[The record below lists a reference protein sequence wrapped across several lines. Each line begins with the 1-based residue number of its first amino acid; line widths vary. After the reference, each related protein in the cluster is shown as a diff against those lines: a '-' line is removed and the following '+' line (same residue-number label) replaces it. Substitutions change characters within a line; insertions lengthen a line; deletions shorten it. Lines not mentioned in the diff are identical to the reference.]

1 MTDNLK
7 WQFVPFLL
15 AAIFLGVL
23 SSCGNGD
30 RMPDIAADTSST
42 STALMATTQL
52 TSTTT
57 TTTTTTTTIP
67 PKPSPILCEDW
78 QRATP
83 ARWISRQGRWLQQ
96 CVRKTAE
103 EMGISCSSNQRLSWN
118 ETGKTWRCRS
128 LTPYEQADRDCA
140 ESPRI
145 TINGE
150 RSNHNSEGKC
160 LMLVCDRPKGRTSGY
175 ISNYACVSRAWDSYE
190 DSYWH
195 DRSSKITETEA
206 RAMEFQSAS
215 GTIRDLN
222 KKFSRCE
229 YRLLTS
235 TSRIT
240 EYDGIAYYC
249 HVN

>member
-1 MTDNLK
+1 
-7 WQFVPFLL
+7 
-15 AAIFLGVL
+15 
-23 SSCGNGD
+23 
-30 RMPDIAADTSST
+30 MPDIAADTSSR

-52 TSTTT
+52 TS
-57 TTTTTTTTIP
+57 TTTTTTTIP

-145 TINGE
+145 NINGE

-175 ISNYACVSRAWDSYE
+175 ISNYACVSRAWDSHQ
-190 DSYWH
+190 DSYSH

-215 GTIRDLN
+215 EHHQGSKQEILPLRVSIAHINFSYNRIR
-222 KKFSRCE
+222 RH
-229 YRLLTS
+229 RLLLPCKLRVTS
-235 TSRIT
+235 FIPS
-240 EYDGIAYYC
+240 A
-249 HVN
+249 